1 MKTTLLG
8 LALPNVLSRLKEMLT
23 TQGFLVQTIPTANP
37 VLVAVQKGN
46 WFRKPKQLVLEV
58 SSVEDNLTR
67 IDITAIVKSNNEA
80 ETNIEESCAKSI
92 YYSFKKAIRQS
103 YGFR

>member
-8 LALPNVLSRLKEMLT
+8 HALPNVLSRLKEMLT
-23 TQGFLVQTIPTANP
+23 SQGFLVQTIPTANP
-37 VLVAVQKGN
+37 VLVAVQKGS

-67 IDITAIVKSNNEA
+67 IDITAIVKSNTHA
-80 ETNIEESCAKSI
+80 ESTIEESYAKSI
-92 YYSFKKAIRQS
+92 YNSFKKSIQQS